1 MNARGARNLNTSPGF
16 LVTITTH
23 VALLARGG
31 ATARRLMK
39 LVWSVIIG
47 LTMVDMVWLAMTDL
61 QLAPSSWIAI
71 VRGISF
77 SLFAA
82 LLCELISQPNFSRC
96 HRHEPEALRHAW
108 RTALSA
114 ARSTR
119 AAADIEQCK
128 GAM

>member
-1 MNARGARNLNTSPGF
+1 MNARGARNLNTSLDTSLGF

-77 SLFAA
+77 SLF
-82 LLCELISQPNFSRC
+82 LIPSGSF
-96 HRHEPEALRHAW
+96 
-108 RTALSA
+108 
-114 ARSTR
+114 RSGDTL
-119 AAADIEQCK
+119 A
-128 GAM
+128 GAT